1 MEPAMRQ
8 RLSPAFFRA
17 LQRGAGALL
26 VIATAM
32 VIVWSFAVV
41 LGRAA
46 HNLTAD
52 AHHKQ
57 ITILHWGSAEE
68 EQIVQT
74 LCDRYTAAHPDVS
87 IQRINASDMPSK
99 LKTMMAAG
107 TPPDLFYLPPEL
119 LPEMATLKLIRPVD
133 DYVQKDVAA
142 GRDQYLKDYY
152 PILLDAFRY
161 DTVSGRTGTGS
172 LYALPKDF
180 TTAGFYVNKD
190 LFDAAGVPIPYGGW
204 TWDEFEADMK
214 KITALNGR
222 PEFASRKI
230 YGGDFEIWPATL
242 HALLWTF
249 GGDFFG
255 KTFRDVTLDSPRSQQ
270 ALAMIVRTRLKD
282 HTVYN
287 ATGIAK
293 DAGEEFMI
301 GDIGCTGPLGR
312 WKVPVFRDITKF
324 KWDIVPIPYLTKA
337 DQTSPVFLTGW
348 AMASAAKDPDT
359 CFDLMKYLCGPE
371 GAALQS
377 RLGLAIPPLQSIAN
391 GPDFLDPPNIP
402 HIHHQ
407 IFLDAI
413 RYARIEQLPRE
424 PEWTRIVAD
433 LITRSIQLGQ
443 VSTLDNAHEIRD
455 AWLKELDSPLRRQ
468 EWKPMNWPS
477 VISVAAAVF
486 VTIVFV
492 LWLRARR
499 EKLGPLDRAQE
510 RSGFLFIA
518 PWLLGF
524 LCLTLG
530 PMVVSL
536 LLSFT
541 KWTGM
546 TPMAD
551 AQAVGLA
558 NYKQLLT
565 NSPAFI
571 TSLRVT
577 AYYVLLGV
585 PVGQITALLVALL
598 MNNSVRFIGTFRT
611 IFFVP
616 SVVSGVALAVLW
628 RQIFNNDYGPL
639 NQMLRPIT
647 HIFGLNPPDWLGRD
661 ANIFAIPAFVIM
673 GLWGVGSGM
682 IIYLAGL
689 KGISASLY
697 EAARIDG
704 AGPLRRLWNVTLPML
719 SPLLFYNLVMG
730 MIGSFQMF
738 TQAYIM
744 QGPNNSTLTY
754 VLELYRQA
762 FEYHNMGYASAL
774 AWVLF
779 VIILAFTII
788 VFRGSKNLV
797 YYEGLK

>member
-1 MEPAMRQ
+1 MHQ
-8 RLSPAFFRA
+8 QSSPGFVPT
-17 LQRGAGALL
+17 LQRGAKLL
-26 VIATAM
+26 LSIATAL
-32 VIVWSFAVV
+32 VIIWAFAVV
-41 LGRAA
+41 LVRAVHSFSA
-46 HNLTAD
+46 A
-52 AHHKQ
+52 AGHKQ
-57 ITILHWGSAEE
+57 ITILHWGDAEE
-68 EQIVQT
+68 EKIVQQ
-74 LCDRYTAAHPDVS
+74 LCDEYTAAHPDVS
-87 IQRINASDMPSK
+87 ILRIHASDFESK

-107 TPPDLFYLPPEL
+107 TPPDLFYLPPDL
-119 LPEMATLKLIRPVD
+119 LPEMATLKLIKPVD
-133 DYVQKDVAA
+133 AYVQKDVATGNA
-142 GRDQYLKDYY
+142 DYWKDYY

-161 DTVSGRTGTGS
+161 DTQTGRTGAGS

-180 TTAGFYVNKD
+180 TTTVFYINKD
-190 LFDAAGVPIPYGGW
+190 LFKAAGIPVPYNGW

-222 PEFASRKI
+222 PEYAGRTI
-230 YGGDFEIWPATL
+230 YGGDFQVWPDTL
-242 HALLWTF
+242 RGILWTF

-255 KTFRDVTLDSPRSQQ
+255 NTFRDVALDSPNSQQ
-270 ALAMIVRTRLKD
+270 ALNMIVRTRLQD

-293 DAGEEFMI
+293 DAGEEFLI
-301 GDIGCTGPLGR
+301 GNIGCTGPLGR
-312 WKVPVFRDITKF
+312 WKVPIFREITSF
-324 KWDIVPIPYLTKA
+324 HWDVVPVPYKTKA
-337 DQTSPVFLTGW
+337 DQASMIFLTGW
-348 AMASAAKDPDT
+348 AMASASKNPDT
-359 CFDLMKYLCGPE
+359 CFDLMKYLCGPQ

-391 GPDFLDPPNIP
+391 GPDFLNPPKIP
-402 HIHHQ
+402 PINHKA
-407 IFLDAI
+407 FLDAI
-413 RYARIEQLPRE
+413 AYARIQQLPRE
-424 PEWTRIVAD
+424 SEWQQIIGD
-433 LITRSIQLGQ
+433 LITRSIQLGE
-443 VSTLDNAHEIRD
+443 VSPLENAHEIRD
-455 AWLKELDSPLRRQ
+455 AWLKELDSPLRRHPWQ
-468 EWKPMNWPS
+468 PMNWS
-477 VISVAAAVF
+477 AVISVAAALF
-486 VTIVFV
+486 FTIVFI
-492 LWLRARR
+492 LWYRARQ

-510 RSGFLFIA
+510 RSGFMFIS
-518 PWLLGF
+518 PWLIGF

-530 PMVVSL
+530 PMLVSL

-546 TPMAD
+546 TSMAD
-551 AQAVGLA
+551 AQSVGLA
-558 NYKQLLT
+558 NYKQLLGYAPT
-565 NSPAFI
+565 FAI
-571 TSLRVT
+571 SLRVT

-585 PVGQITALLVALL
+585 PVGQIAALAVALL
-598 MNNSVRFIGTFRT
+598 MNSNVRWIGLFRT

-639 NQMLRPIT
+639 NEILRPIT
-647 HIFGLNPPDWLGRD
+647 HLFGLNPPDWLGRD

-689 KGISASLY
+689 KGIPASLY
-697 EAARIDG
+697 EASRIDG
-704 AGPLRRLWNVTLPML
+704 AGPMRRLWNITLPML

-754 VLELYRQA
+754 VVELYRQA

-779 VIILAFTII
+779 VIILMLTIL
-788 VFRGSKNLV
+788 VFRLSKNLV
-797 YYEGLK
+797 YYEGLKS